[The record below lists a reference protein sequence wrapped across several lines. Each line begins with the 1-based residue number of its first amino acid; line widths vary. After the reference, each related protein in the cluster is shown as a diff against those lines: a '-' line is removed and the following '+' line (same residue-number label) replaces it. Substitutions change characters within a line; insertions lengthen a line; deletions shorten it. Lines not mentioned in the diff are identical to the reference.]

1 MSGIFNYFRKR
12 VKMMQYTYKPRGV
25 CSRAITFELE
35 AGIVKNV
42 RFSGGCNGNTQGI
55 AALVDGMPI
64 DEVIRRL
71 QHIDCNG
78 KGTSCPDQLAN
89 ALIQAGKSVG

>member
-1 MSGIFNYFRKR
+1 
-12 VKMMQYTYKPRGV
+12 MQYTYKPRGV

-35 AGIVKNV
+35 NGIVKNV
-42 RFSGGCNGNTQGI
+42 WFSGGCNGNTQGI
-55 AALVDGMPI
+55 SALVDGMPI
-64 DEVIRRL
+64 DEVIHRL

-89 ALIQAGKSVG
+89 ALIQAKQQAG